1 MSKKTLAWII
11 AAISLILIGC
21 FLFGGVMS
29 MLNWDFSKLSTVKY
43 REKEHEIRENFE
55 NISIVADTDRITFVP
70 SQDGKVRVV
79 CYEQENMVHTVTVSD
94 GTLTIDIEDSRRWY
108 EYIGIHFGSP
118 KITVYL
124 PGGTYGTFTLK
135 SDTGDV
141 ELPADF
147 AFESISL
154 SVSTAD
160 VKCLASATGEVRI
173 RTSTGSIVVEKL
185 SASTLD
191 LSVSTGRVTVTDVTC
206 QGELSVT
213 VSTGKATLKNVTC
226 QSFVSEGNTGDL
238 TLSRVAV
245 REKLSVT
252 RSTGNVKFDRCDAGQ
267 IFVQTDTGD
276 VTGSLLTDKVFFAQ
290 TDTGRVD
297 VPKTAAGGRCEIT
310 TDTGDI
316 KITINK

>member
-1 MSKKTLAWII
+1 MKQKTIVWII
-11 AAISLILIGC
+11 VSIILIVVGC
-21 FLFGGVMS
+21 MLFAGVMAR
-29 MLNWDFSKLSTVKY
+29 LNWDFTKLATSKYTETEHSISQNFRDITVL
-43 REKEHEIRENFE
+43 
-55 NISIVADTDRITFVP
+55 ADTERITLVP
-70 SQDGKVRVV
+70 SPDGKTKVV
-79 CYEQENMVHTVTVSD
+79 CHEQDNIVHTVSVID
-94 GTLTIDIEDSRRWY
+94 GTLAIETQDNRKWY
-108 EYIGIHFGSP
+108 EYIGIQFDSP
-118 KITVYL
+118 NITVYL
-124 PGGTYGTFTLK
+124 PAGTYGVF
-135 SDTGDV
+135 SSRSSTGDV
-141 ELPADF
+141 DIPADF
-147 AFESISL
+147 GFESIDID
-154 SVSTAD
+154 VSTAA

-206 QGELSVT
+206 QCELSVK

-226 QSFVSEGNTGDL
+226 QSFVSEGNTGDM

-245 REKLSVT
+245 GEKLSVT
-252 RSTGNVKFDRCDAGQ
+252 RSTGDVKFDSCDAGQ

-316 KITINK
+316 KITVEK